1 MASTTAQ
8 YEALADQIEA
18 VLQHSEAPTQIKDK
32 RLRRRLAEGGRKLG
46 ISFEEPGDTLRRLG
60 YMVIMVSILPDNKP
74 FTKPFHQDLVV
85 TFLQHFQLPLV
96 CIGVETSIFKTVAA
110 APQKAF
116 TNAELAERTGVKP
129 KLLSECFPAYLGKS
143 D

>member
-60 YMVIMVSILPDNKP
+60 YMVMMVSILPDNKP

-85 TFLQHFQLPLV
+85 TFL
-96 CIGVETSIFKTVAA
+96 
-110 APQKAF
+110 
-116 TNAELAERTGVKP
+116 
-129 KLLSECFPAYLGKS
+129 
-143 D
+143 